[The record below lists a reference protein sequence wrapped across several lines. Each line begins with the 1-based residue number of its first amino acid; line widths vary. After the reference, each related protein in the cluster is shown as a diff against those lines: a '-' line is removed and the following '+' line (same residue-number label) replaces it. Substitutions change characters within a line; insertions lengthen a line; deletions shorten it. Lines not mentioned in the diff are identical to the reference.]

1 MAQKQTPRQEKLQE
15 ILNSLNDRE
24 RELLQPVADD
34 LAELERKLEEIGRLP
49 FIRFSKKDPTKQQST
64 PASKLYKELQQS
76 RLNAVK
82 VILSAVRGNPIAEED
97 EFDKWLAGREQGE
110 A

>member
-1 MAQKQTPRQEKLQE
+1 MTNRQEQLQK
-15 ILNSLNDRE
+15 IIDSLNDRE

-34 LAELERKLEEIGRLP
+34 LAEIEHKLDEIGKLP
-49 FIRFSKKDPTKQQST
+49 FIRFSKKDPTQQERT

-82 VILSAVRGNPIAEED
+82 VILSALRSNPIEED
-97 EFDKWLAGREQGE
+97 DELDKWLAERGQGG

>member
-1 MAQKQTPRQEKLQE
+1 MTTPRHDQLQK
-15 ILNSLNDRE
+15 IIDSLNERE

-34 LAELERKLEEIGRLP
+34 LAEIEHKLAEIGKLP
-49 FIRFSKKDPTKQQST
+49 FIRYSKKDPTQQERT

-82 VILSAVRGNPIAEED
+82 VILAALRSCPVEEED
-97 EFDKWLAGREQGE
+97 ELDKWLASKGQSGQ
-110 A
+110 

>member
-1 MAQKQTPRQEKLQE
+1 MTTPRHEQLQK
-15 ILNSLNDRE
+15 IIDSLNDRE

-34 LAELERKLEEIGRLP
+34 LAEIEHKLAEIGKLP
-49 FIRFSKKDPTKQQST
+49 FIRYSKKDPTQQERT

-82 VILSAVRGNPIAEED
+82 VILAALRSCPVEEED
-97 EFDKWLAGREQGE
+97 ELDKWLASKGQSGT
-110 A
+110 

>member
-1 MAQKQTPRQEKLQE
+1 MTNRQEQLQK
-15 ILNSLNDRE
+15 IIDSLNDRE

-34 LAELERKLEEIGRLP
+34 LAEIERKLDEIGKLP
-49 FIRFSKKDPTKQQST
+49 FIRFSKKDPTQQERT

-82 VILSAVRGNPIAEED
+82 VILSALRSNPIEEED
-97 EFDKWLAGREQGE
+97 ELDKWLAERGQGG

>member
-1 MAQKQTPRQEKLQE
+1 MTNRQEQLQK
-15 ILNSLNDRE
+15 IIDSLNDRE

-34 LAELERKLEEIGRLP
+34 LAEIERKLDEIGKLP
-49 FIRFSKKDPTKQQST
+49 FIRFSKKDPTQQERT

-82 VILSAVRGNPIAEED
+82 VILSALRSNPIEEED
-97 EFDKWLAGREQGE
+97 EFDKWLAEKEKGG

>member
-1 MAQKQTPRQEKLQE
+1 MTTPRHEQLQK
-15 ILNSLNDRE
+15 IIDSLNDRE

-34 LAELERKLEEIGRLP
+34 LAEIENKLAEIGKLP
-49 FIRFSKKDPTKQQST
+49 FIRYSKKDPTQQERT

-82 VILSAVRGNPIAEED
+82 VILAALRSCPVEEED
-97 EFDKWLAGREQGE
+97 ELDKWLASKGQSGT
-110 A
+110 

>member
-1 MAQKQTPRQEKLQE
+1 MATPRHNQLQK
-15 ILNSLNDRE
+15 IIDSLNERE

-34 LAELERKLEEIGRLP
+34 LAEIESKLDAIGKLP
-49 FIRFSKKDPTKQQST
+49 FIRYSKKDPTQQERT

-82 VILSAVRGNPIAEED
+82 VILSALRCCPVEEED
-97 EFDKWLAGREQGE
+97 ELDKWLASKGQSGT
-110 A
+110 

>member
-1 MAQKQTPRQEKLQE
+1 MATPRHDQLQK
-15 ILNSLNDRE
+15 IIDSLNERE

-34 LAELERKLEEIGRLP
+34 LAEIESKLDAIGKLP
-49 FIRFSKKDPTKQQST
+49 FIRYSKKDPTQQEST

-82 VILSAVRGNPIAEED
+82 VILSALRSCPVEEED
-97 EFDKWLAGREQGE
+97 ELDKWLASKGQSGT
-110 A
+110 

>member
-1 MAQKQTPRQEKLQE
+1 MERQEQLQKIIE
-15 ILNSLNDRE
+15 TLNDRE

-34 LAELERKLEEIGRLP
+34 LAELERKLDAIKGLP
-49 FIRFSKKDPTKQQST
+49 FIRYSKKDPTQQEST

-82 VILSAVRGNPIAEED
+82 VILSALRSNPVEEED
-97 EFDKWLAGREQGE
+97 ELDKWLAERGQGDT
-110 A
+110 

>member
-1 MAQKQTPRQEKLQE
+1 MATPRHDQLQK
-15 ILNSLNDRE
+15 IIDSLNERE

-34 LAELERKLEEIGRLP
+34 LAEIEHKLAEIGKLP
-49 FIRFSKKDPTKQQST
+49 FIRYSKKDPTQQERT

-82 VILSAVRGNPIAEED
+82 VILAALRSCPVEEED
-97 EFDKWLAGREQGE
+97 ELDKWLASKGQSGT
-110 A
+110 

>member
-1 MAQKQTPRQEKLQE
+1 MERQEQLQK
-15 ILNSLNDRE
+15 IIDTLNDRE

-34 LAELERKLEEIGRLP
+34 LAELERKLDAIKELP
-49 FIRFSKKDPTKQQST
+49 FIRYSKKDPTQQEST

-82 VILSAVRGNPIAEED
+82 VILSALRSCPVEEED
-97 EFDKWLAGREQGE
+97 EFDEWLESKGKSGA
-110 A
+110 

>member
-1 MAQKQTPRQEKLQE
+1 MTTPRHEQLQN
-15 ILNSLNDRE
+15 IIDSLNDRE

-34 LAELERKLEEIGRLP
+34 LAEIENKLDAIGKLP
-49 FIRFSKKDPTKQQST
+49 FIRYSKKDPTQQELT

-82 VILSAVRGNPIAEED
+82 VILSALRSNPVEEED
-97 EFDKWLAGREQGE
+97 DFDKWLAERDQGTT
-110 A
+110 